1 VKQSNLSVL
10 VLPEIEKQ
18 QKVESRAVALMRPA
32 PAETPVGLF
41 RKHILARA

>member
-1 VKQSNLSVL
+1 VKQSNFAVL

-18 QKVESRAVALMRPA
+18 HKVESRAVVLMGSA
-32 PAETPVGLF
+32 PAETPVAIF